1 MSHYHEHYCTEK
13 QKLMFLIIIYND
25 QFIMMIDLKNIN
37 DHIIIGKVHIWLQL
51 AFSIQIAYN
60 LL

>member
-1 MSHYHEHYCTEK
+1 
-13 QKLMFLIIIYND
+13 MFLIIIYND